1 VFARVLREKFLEL
14 AAQSKQNQ
22 TERNKVH
29 KYLPTH
35 TSINTCLCVFLC
47 VFLSV
52 CVCVSWSV
60 GKVIK
65 VAAQIERA
73 AITVRQIDGVSK
85 REALQ
90 SMHQ

>member
-1 VFARVLREKFLEL
+1 MF
-14 AAQSKQNQ
+14 
-22 TERNKVH
+22 
-29 KYLPTH
+29 
-35 TSINTCLCVFLC
+35 
-47 VFLSV
+47 V
-52 CVCVSWSV
+52 CVPVGVSLTVCVWSV

-73 AITVRQIDGVSK
+73 AIAVRQIDGVSK